1 MDLSTTSQGKKH
13 VLVFQDLFT
22 VADGVHREDPGGRD
36 CPPAL
41 RRRCQSSS
49 HLIRD
54 VCELLGMKKLNTT
67 AYDPQCD
74 GLVERYNSENML
86 HDLVCNGTPWD
97 CIGLPQHST

>member
-1 MDLSTTSQGKKH
+1 MVYIVKILVEEIVPLLS
-13 VLVFQDLFT
+13 
-22 VADGVHREDPGGRD
+22 DGG
-36 CPPAL
+36 ANL
-41 RRRCQSSS
+41 M
-49 HLIRD
+49 RD

-97 CIGLPQHST
+97 CMGLPQHST